1 MLKRGQSRSGGYVA
15 AICMHGPSLELF
27 HVSHQHSSTTLDFA
41 RICRFDSGGLSAC
54 VASTGLSAAAVLGSE
69 PAESLHFLPNQSL
82 AEEEQ
87 TAEEV
92 RPPSS
97 RMLWNA
103 LQPHP

>member
-1 MLKRGQSRSGGYVA
+1 MA

-27 HVSHQHSSTTLDFA
+27 HVSHQHSSATLDFT
-41 RICRFDSGGLSAC
+41 RICRFDSSGLSAC
-54 VASTGLSAAAVLGSE
+54 VASTGLSAAVVLGSE

-92 RPPSS
+92 RPPSA
-97 RMLWNA
+97 RM
-103 LQPHP
+103 P